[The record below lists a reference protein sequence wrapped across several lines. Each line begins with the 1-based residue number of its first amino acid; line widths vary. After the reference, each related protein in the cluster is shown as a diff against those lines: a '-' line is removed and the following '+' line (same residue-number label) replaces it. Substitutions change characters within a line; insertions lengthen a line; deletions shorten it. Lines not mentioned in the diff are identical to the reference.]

1 MGAPACP
8 VAFEG
13 VEFSYRG
20 TAVLKGVDL
29 TVVEGEMCAIIG
41 DNGAGKSTMARLVI
55 GEAVPARGRVSL
67 FGANPARF
75 RDWKRVGYVPQL
87 APTSI
92 ERFPATVL
100 ELVLASRS
108 VGAARILPP
117 GRAARTSALDM
128 LEQVGMAGYSKRL
141 VRELSGGQLQRVRLA
156 CALVSAPDLLV
167 LDEPANGLDA
177 ESRQAFYRLVG
188 EAHRERG
195 LTVLMITHDLDALPS
210 LNCRVVELAD
220 GRIVGASL
228 HAHACGCVGSTRGE

>member
-1 MGAPACP
+1 MDAPACS

-29 TVVEGEMCAIIG
+29 TVAEGEMCAIIG
-41 DNGAGKSTMARLVI
+41 DNGAGKSTMARLAI
-55 GEAVPARGRVSL
+55 GEVAPARGSVSL
-67 FGANPARF
+67 FGANPVRF

-108 VGAARILPP
+108 VGAARVLPP
-117 GRAARTSALDM
+117 SRAARAAALDM
-128 LEQVGMAGYSKRL
+128 LGQVGMEGSANRL
-141 VRELSGGQLQRVRLA
+141 IRELSGGQLQRVRLA

-188 EAHRERG
+188 QAHREQG
-195 LTVLMITHDLDALPS
+195 LTVLMVTHDLDVLPN
-210 LNCRVVELAD
+210 LNCRVVELDD
-220 GRIVGASL
+220 GRIVEAFL
-228 HAHACGCVGSTRGE
+228 YAHACGCVGSTRGK